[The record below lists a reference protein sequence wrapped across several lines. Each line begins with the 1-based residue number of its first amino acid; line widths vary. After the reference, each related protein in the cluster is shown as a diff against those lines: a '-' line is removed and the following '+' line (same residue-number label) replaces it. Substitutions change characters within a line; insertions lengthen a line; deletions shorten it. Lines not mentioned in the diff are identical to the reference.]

1 MTRKPKTWAYY
12 RVSTKD
18 QSIEMQRDVL
28 SGKGAVTFDYEEH
41 DAGVSGVIPGAQRKG
56 FGAVLRYINA
66 GDALYVYALDRIGR
80 DAIDV
85 QVNVR
90 DLLDKGVRLSVHGL
104 GWLEPGPMGRL
115 IVGIMAQL
123 AEMQREKIVQAA
135 KDGKETAREFI
146 ARTGRTHKG
155 KASLGRLPS
164 IEHGA
169 LVAAF
174 RELRES
180 GNVSTTAKN
189 HGIKRPTLIRI
200 RDSAAPWA
208 VKARAE
214 AGYVAQQG
222 VNDAA
227 E

>member
-1 MTRKPKTWAYY
+1 MIRKPKTWAYY

-28 SGKGAVTFDYEEH
+28 SDRGAITFDHEEH
-41 DAGVSGVIPGAQRKG
+41 DAGVSGVIPGAQRQG

-85 QVNVR
+85 QTNVR
-90 DLLDKGVRLSVHGL
+90 DLLDKGVRLNVHGL
-104 GWLEPGPMGRL
+104 GFIEPGQMGKL

-135 KDGKETAREFI
+135 KDGKDTAREFL

-164 IEHGA
+164 VDHA
-169 LVAAF
+169 TLVAAF
-174 RELRES
+174 AELRRT

-189 HGIKRPTLIRI
+189 HGIKRTTLIRI
-200 RDSAAPWA
+200 RDSAAAWA
-208 VKARAE
+208 EKARAE
-214 AGYVAQQG
+214 AGYVAEQG
-222 VNDAA
+222 GMKA

>member
-1 MTRKPKTWAYY
+1 MTRKPKAWAYY

-28 SGKGAVTFDYEEH
+28 SDRGAITFDHEEH
-41 DAGVSGVIPGAQRKG
+41 DAGVSGIVPGAQRDG
-56 FGAVLRYINA
+56 FGKVLRYIRT
-66 GDALYVYALDRIGR
+66 GDALHVYALDRIGR

-85 QVNVR
+85 QTNVR
-90 DLLDKGVRLSVHGL
+90 DLLDKGVRLNVHGL
-104 GWLEPGPMGRL
+104 GSIEPGPMGKL

-164 IEHGA
+164 IEHAA

-174 RELRES
+174 KELRET
-180 GNVSTTAKN
+180 GNVSTTAKK

-200 RDSAAPWA
+200 RDSDAPWA

-222 VNDAA
+222 GSDTAV
-227 E
+227 